1 MTVSYAIRS
10 GVKQK
15 AWTVSD
21 DRRDVCLAYK
31 GNQSHDTGGGLINLA
46 ELDLSRSTEALT
58 AVIGNVGMS
67 EELIE

>member
-1 MTVSYAIRS
+1 MTVSHAIHS
-10 GVKQK
+10 GNERK

-31 GNQSHDTGGGLINLA
+31 SNQSHGIGGGLINLA
-46 ELDLSRSTEALT
+46 ELDFSRSTEALT
-58 AVIGNVGMS
+58 AVIGKVRTS

>member
-1 MTVSYAIRS
+1 MTVSHAIRS
-10 GVKQK
+10 GDERK

-31 GNQSHDTGGGLINLA
+31 GNQSHGIGGGLINLA

-58 AVIGNVGMS
+58 AVIGEIGTS